1 MSEKRFKQFG
11 LWIIDDPNSNV
22 NSIADLIDTK
32 LMSTNEVVDLLNEL
46 FDENEQLKKENEQL
60 REKNKQI
67 GYLKRDLFILINL
80 IRDTPMEFNCDFEKI
95 VERWE

>member
-60 REKNKQI
+60 RKQLDFYLLDEFEWKEKY
-67 GYLKRDLFILINL
+67 GD
-80 IRDTPMEFNCDFEKI
+80 
-95 VERWE
+95 

>member
-32 LMSTNEVVDLLNEL
+32 LMFTNEVVDLLNEL
-46 FDENEQLKKENEQL
+46 FDENEQLKKENEHL
-60 REKNKQI
+60 RQSIEYWQKKYEEGTETFQI
-67 GYLKRDLFILINL
+67 NENDIGGG
-80 IRDTPMEFNCDFEKI
+80 C
-95 VERWE
+95 

>member
-32 LMSTNEVVDLLNEL
+32 LMFTNEVVDLLNEQQDTISRL
-46 FDENEQLKKENEQL
+46 EEENERL
-60 REKNKQI
+60 KQI
-67 GYLKRDLFILINL
+67 LENL
-80 IRDTPMEFNCDFEKI
+80 IR
-95 VERWE
+95 R